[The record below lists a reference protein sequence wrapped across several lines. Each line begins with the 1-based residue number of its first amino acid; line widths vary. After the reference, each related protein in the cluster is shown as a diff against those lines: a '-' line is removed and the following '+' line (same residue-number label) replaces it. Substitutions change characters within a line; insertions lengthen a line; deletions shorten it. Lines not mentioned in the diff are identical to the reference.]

1 MLFKNASKHALDFYH
16 RIIVSSKNPFFGYRQ
31 DVICLIFLQL
41 RAITD
46 RKLVIS
52 VYAMKQ
58 LI

>member
-1 MLFKNASKHALDFYH
+1 MLPSMLWTFTTEYLYLL
-16 RIIVSSKNPFFGYRQ
+16 KNPFFGYCQ
-31 DVICLIFLQL
+31 DVIYLVFLQ
-41 RAITD
+41 RRVITD